1 MSVGKSLMLGSLHVF
16 VSSLSSSSSS
26 SLEVVVVVVVNGEIV
41 LFVISS
47 LSSLSLFSLLLLS
60 TRAFIV
66 LNDVDGDDL
75 ITMGVLVALY
85 IFKNKIVKKK
95 DRNLFRGR

>member
-16 VSSLSSSSSS
+16 VSSLSSSSS
-26 SLEVVVVVVVNGEIV
+26 LEVVVVVAVNGEFV

-47 LSSLSLFSLLLLS
+47 FSSLLIFSLLLLS

-75 ITMGVLVALY
+75 ITMGV
-85 IFKNKIVKKK
+85 
-95 DRNLFRGR
+95 

>member
-1 MSVGKSLMLGSLHVF
+1 MKIIINFKIKKKGASEKDIVNP
-16 VSSLSSSSSS
+16 
-26 SLEVVVVVVVNGEIV
+26 VVVVVNGEIV

-85 IFKNKIVKKK
+85 IFKDKIVKKK

>member
-16 VSSLSSSSSS
+16 VSSLSSSSS
-26 SLEVVVVVVVNGEIV
+26 LEVEVVVAVNGEFV

-47 LSSLSLFSLLLLS
+47 FSSLSIFSLLLLS

-75 ITMGVLVALY
+75 ITMGV
-85 IFKNKIVKKK
+85 
-95 DRNLFRGR
+95 